1 MCTRDHQRSRDRW
14 HAITLQ
20 SSHDPVNRLSVAVG
34 SLHVAERVVVFHE
47 STQYHALGMKSGSLE
62 GDIWHIENIWHF
74 LRKA

>member
-1 MCTRDHQRSRDRW
+1 
-14 HAITLQ
+14 
-20 SSHDPVNRLSVAVG
+20 VAVG